1 MSKSPLR
8 NIPLKTFRDYLKYMG
23 LEHVRTKGSH
33 EIWRGSGLSRSIVL
47 PTSKNPV
54 KEGVVRSILITLE
67 ANADSYIEFL
77 KS

>member
-23 LEHVRTKGSH
+23 LEYARTKGSH
-33 EIWRGSGLSRSIVL
+33 EIWKRDDLTRPVVL
-47 PTSKNPV
+47 PINKNPV
-54 KEGVVRSILITLE
+54 KENIVRSILIDLK
-67 ANADSYIEFL
+67 ANAESYIEFL

>member
-1 MSKSPLR
+1 MSKSPLK

-33 EIWRGSGLSRSIVL
+33 EIWKGNGLSRSIVL

-54 KEGVVRSILITLE
+54 KEGIVRSILMELKV
-67 ANADSYIEFL
+67 NADSYVEFL

>member
-1 MSKSPLR
+1 MSKSPLK

-33 EIWRGSGLSRSIVL
+33 EIWKRNDLSRSIVL

-54 KEGVVRSILITLE
+54 KEGIVRSILMELKV
-67 ANADSYIEFL
+67 NADSYIEFL
-77 KS
+77 KL

>member
-8 NIPLKTFRDYLKYMG
+8 NIPLKTFRDYLKHIG

-33 EIWRGSGLSRSIVL
+33 EIWKMKGLSRSIVL
-47 PTSKNPV
+47 PTNKNPV
-54 KEGVVRSILITLE
+54 KEGVVRSILMELKL
-67 ANADSYIEFL
+67 NADSYIDFL

>member
-1 MSKSPLR
+1 
-8 NIPLKTFRDYLKYMG
+8 MG

-33 EIWRGSGLSRSIVL
+33 EIWRGEGLTRSIVL

-54 KEGVVRSILITLE
+54 RESVVRSILITLE
-67 ANADSYIEFL
+67 VTADSYIEFL